1 MRFKEK
7 LKYSI
12 RLDENVDAGYIEI
25 PPMLL
30 QPYVENAI
38 WHGLMQKKEGGKIDI
53 TVGLEENESMMVVN
67 ILDNGIGRARSE
79 LLKSKTATK
88 HKSFGMK
95 VTSERL
101 ALINTKSKNSA
112 NVTITDMFDNFG
124 APAGTR
130 VTLKIPIE

>member
-12 RLDENVDAGYIEI
+12 TVDNNVDAEYIQI

-38 WHGLMQKKEGGKIDI
+38 WHGLMPKVEGGKIDVN
-53 TVGLEENESMMVVN
+53 VGLEQSESMVVIN
-67 ILDNGIGRARSE
+67 IIDNGIGREKSA
-79 LLKSKTATK
+79 LLKSKTATQ

-101 ALINTKSKNSA
+101 ALTNAKYKTGAS
-112 NVTITDMFDNFG
+112 VTFTDLFDNYG